1 MWVVFAVI
9 LLGGVVLS
17 LIGWLG
23 MHGRLPKQRVAGI
36 RTPYTLSSEARW
48 EATHRH
54 GSPFLFFGGVA
65 TVAAAAALLPF
76 ALAGRL
82 PDGFAIASFIALA
95 NLGVFSAVLAWV
107 IGESR
112 ARRELGD

>member
-9 LLGGVVLS
+9 LLGGL
-17 LIGWLG
+17 LLALLGWLG
-23 MHGRLPKQRVAGI
+23 THGRLPRQRIAGI
-36 RTPYTLSSEARW
+36 RTAYTLSSEARW
-48 EATHRH
+48 DATHRH

-82 PDGFAIASFIALA
+82 PDGFAVASFIVLA
-95 NLGVFSAVLAWV
+95 NIAVFSAVLAWV
-107 IGESR
+107 VGESR